1 MSHEPTI
8 REPTIRVE
16 GVSKRY
22 GDQHAVR
29 GVDLLL
35 LPGECVAM
43 VGHNGAGKSSLIKL
57 MLGLTTPTEGRVRVL
72 GGDPASASAASIRRQ
87 LGFLPEN
94 VAFHPN
100 MTGRETLDFY
110 ARLKGVPTRGNA
122 ALFERVGLETAAVAR
137 RVATYSKGMR
147 QRLALAQA
155 LLGDPKILFLDEPTT
170 GLDPALRQSFYEI
183 VGSLRDAGTTVL
195 LCSHALT
202 ELEGQADRVVVM
214 SRGRKVADG
223 SLATLR
229 GLARLPVRIRLT
241 VPDGDLD
248 ALVRRIGEG
257 AALTRLAG
265 GVVEMACANDEKI
278 GLIRRIACDGPP
290 LSDIEIVQPSLDEMY
305 AHFLRRPDA
314 LEPKTAGAETLEEA
328 AE

>member
-1 MSHEPTI
+1 MTPVTDAH
-8 REPTIRVE
+8 TIRVE

-22 GDQHAVR
+22 GDAFAVR
-29 GVDLLL
+29 EVDLDLA
-35 LPGECVAM
+35 PGECVAM

-57 MLGLTTPTEGRVRVL
+57 MLGLTTPTAGSVRVL
-72 GGDPASASAASIRRQ
+72 GGDPASAAASHIRRQ
-87 LGFLPEN
+87 VGFLPES
-94 VAFHPN
+94 VAFHPS

-110 ARLKGVPTRGNA
+110 ARLKSVPRGGND
-122 ALFERVGLETAAVAR
+122 ALFERVGLEPAAVKR
-137 RVATYSKGMR
+137 RVGTYSKGMR

-155 LLGDPKILFLDEPTT
+155 LLGGPKVLFLDEPTT

-183 VGSLRDAGTTVL
+183 VRDLRDAGTTVL

-214 SRGRKVADG
+214 NRGRKVADG

-241 VPDGDLD
+241 LPS
-248 ALVRRIGEG
+248 GE
-257 AALTRLAG
+257 
-265 GVVEMACANDEKI
+265 VVETACANDDKVAT
-278 GLIRRIACDGPP
+278 LRQIACEG
-290 LSDIEIVQPSLDEMY
+290 SEIADIEVVQPSLDEMY
-305 AHFLRRPDA
+305 AHFLRR
-314 LEPKTAGAETLEEA
+314 EA

>member
-1 MSHEPTI
+1 MTQEPTI
-8 REPTIRVE
+8 RAV
-16 GVSKRY
+16 GVTKRY
-22 GDQHAVR
+22 GSHTAVR
-29 GVDLLL
+29 AVDLALM
-35 LPGECVAM
+35 PGECVAM

-57 MLGLTTPTEGRVRVL
+57 MLGLTTPDAGHLSVL
-72 GGDPASASAASIRRQ
+72 GGDPAGADAPHIRRQ
-87 LGFLPEN
+87 VGFLPEN
-94 VAFHPN
+94 VAFHPS

-110 ARLKGVPTRGNA
+110 ARLKGVPCRGNP
-122 ALFERVGLETAAVAR
+122 ALFERVGLETPAVAR
-137 RVATYSKGMR
+137 RVGTYSKGMR

-183 VGSLRDAGTTVL
+183 VATLRDAGTTIL

-214 SRGRKVADG
+214 SRGSKVADG
-223 SLATLR
+223 SLSTLR

-241 VPDGDLD
+241 LAEED
-248 ALVRRIGEG
+248 AETLARRMGEG

-265 GVVEMACANDEKI
+265 GVVELACANDDKVAAV
-278 GLIRRIACDGPP
+278 RRVIANDTAIT
-290 LSDIEIVQPSLDEMY
+290 DIEIVQPSLDEMY
-305 AHFLRRPDA
+305 AHFLRQTDA
-314 LEPKTAGAETLEEA
+314 QREA

>member
-1 MSHEPTI
+1 MSK
-8 REPTIRVE
+8 EPTIRVE

-22 GDQHAVR
+22 GEQYAVR
-29 GVDLLL
+29 GVDLALM
-35 LPGECVAM
+35 PGECVAM

-57 MLGLTTPTEGRVRVL
+57 MLGLTTPTEGRLTVL
-72 GGDPASASAASIRRQ
+72 GGDPASAAASAIRRQ
-87 LGFLPEN
+87 VGFLPEN
-94 VAFHPN
+94 VAFHPSI
-100 MTGRETLDFY
+100 TGRETLDFY
-110 ARLKGVPTRGNA
+110 ARLKGVATAGNP
-122 ALFERVGLETAAVAR
+122 ALFERVGLEPAAVAR
-137 RVATYSKGMR
+137 RVGTYSKGMR

-155 LLGDPKILFLDEPTT
+155 LLGGPRVLFLDEPTT

-183 VGSLRDAGTTVL
+183 VADLRDAGTTVL

-241 VPDGDLD
+241 LADGDVDGL
-248 ALVRRIGEG
+248 ARRIGEG

-265 GVVEMACANDEKI
+265 GVVELACANDDKV
-278 GLIRRIACDGPP
+278 GLVRRIACDGPAVR
-290 LSDIEIVQPSLDEMY
+290 DIEIVQPSLDEMY

-314 LEPKTAGAETLEEA
+314 LGPDSLAEA

>member
-1 MSHEPTI
+1 MTPVTDAH
-8 REPTIRVE
+8 TIRVE

-22 GDQHAVR
+22 GDAYAVR
-29 GVDLLL
+29 EVDLDLA
-35 LPGECVAM
+35 PGECVAM

-57 MLGLTTPTEGRVRVL
+57 MLGLTTPTAGSVRVL
-72 GGDPASASAASIRRQ
+72 GGDPASAAASHIRRQ
-87 LGFLPEN
+87 VGFLPES
-94 VAFHPN
+94 VAFHPS

-110 ARLKGVPTRGNA
+110 ARLKSVPRGGND
-122 ALFERVGLETAAVAR
+122 ALFERVGLESAAVKR
-137 RVATYSKGMR
+137 RVGTYSKGMR

-155 LLGDPKILFLDEPTT
+155 LLGGPKVLFLDEPTT

-183 VGSLRDAGTTVL
+183 VRDLRDAGTTVL

-214 SRGRKVADG
+214 NRGRKVADG

-241 VPDGDLD
+241 LPS
-248 ALVRRIGEG
+248 GE
-257 AALTRLAG
+257 
-265 GVVEMACANDEKI
+265 VVETACANDDKVAT
-278 GLIRRIACDGPP
+278 LRQIACEGPEIA
-290 LSDIEIVQPSLDEMY
+290 DIEVVQPSLDEMY
-305 AHFLRRPDA
+305 AHFLRR
-314 LEPKTAGAETLEEA
+314 EA

>member
-1 MSHEPTI
+1 MTPVTDVH
-8 REPTIRVE
+8 TIRVE

-22 GDQHAVR
+22 GDAFAVR
-29 GVDLLL
+29 EVDLDLA
-35 LPGECVAM
+35 PGECVAM

-57 MLGLTTPTEGRVRVL
+57 MLGLTTPTAGSIRVL
-72 GGDPASASAASIRRQ
+72 GGDPASAAASHIRRQ
-87 LGFLPEN
+87 VGFLPES
-94 VAFHPN
+94 VAFHPS

-110 ARLKGVPTRGNA
+110 ARLKSVSRSGND
-122 ALFERVGLETAAVAR
+122 ALFERVGLEPAAVKR
-137 RVATYSKGMR
+137 RVGTYSKGMR

-155 LLGDPKILFLDEPTT
+155 LLGGPRVLFLDEPTT

-183 VGSLRDAGTTVL
+183 VRDLRDAGTTVL

-229 GLARLPVRIRLT
+229 GLAQLPVRIRLT
-241 VPDGDLD
+241 LPS
-248 ALVRRIGEG
+248 GEV
-257 AALTRLAG
+257 T
-265 GVVEMACANDEKI
+265 EMVCANDDKVATV
-278 GLIRRIACDGPP
+278 RRIACEGPEIA
-290 LSDIEIVQPSLDEMY
+290 DIEVVQPSLDEMY
-305 AHFLRRPDA
+305 AHFLRR
-314 LEPKTAGAETLEEA
+314 EA

>member
-1 MSHEPTI
+1 MTDFTAEV
-8 REPTIRVE
+8 R
-16 GVSKRY
+16 GVTKRY
-22 GDQHAVR
+22 GETEAVR
-29 GVDLLL
+29 GVDLTLA
-35 LPGECVAM
+35 PGECVAM

-57 MLGLTTPTEGRVRVL
+57 MLGLTTPTEGSIRVL
-72 GGDPASASAASIRRQ
+72 GGDPASAACSPIRRQ
-87 LGFLPEN
+87 IGFLPEN

-110 ARLKGVPTRGNA
+110 ARLKGASRRDND
-122 ALFERVGLETAAVAR
+122 ALFEKVGLEPAAIRR
-137 RVATYSKGMR
+137 RVSTYSKGMR

-155 LLGDPKILFLDEPTT
+155 LLGGPKLLFLDEPTT
-170 GLDPALRQSFYEI
+170 GLDPALRQSFYAI
-183 VGSLRDAGTTVL
+183 VAELRDQGTTVL

-229 GLARLPVRIRLT
+229 SLAQLPVRIRLT
-241 VPDGDLD
+241 LPTDDID
-248 ALVRRIGEG
+248 ALAARVGEG

-265 GVVEMACANDEKI
+265 GVVELACANDDKV
-278 GLIRRIACDGPP
+278 GLVRRIACDGAAANFAVK
-290 LSDIEIVQPSLDEMY
+290 DIEIVQPSLDEMY
-305 AHFLRRPDA
+305 AHFLRR
-314 LEPKTAGAETLEEA
+314 EA